1 MSESVDATR
10 VAPRFTQ
17 EAKMQSLVD
26 VFGAEYA
33 KDFNDPVV
41 FIEVELSSPTA
52 KQFFKREFPLVS
64 RTLIVESVYRRRP
77 SYNQSVLDDFAAMSA
92 KKLADIL
99 RLLSLNCER
108 MRLLCKSNQVDVDA
122 TFMRPSSR
130 LVPIIASHAKTY
142 LMVLQKLDELY
153 HLTASANLNGII
165 DGKARMSAEQQNRKA
180 VRAYSAMLRAEI
192 TKLWRE
198 SQRMRSAQGD
208 APDEELSLAEAS
220 HSKAVAAFDTDSSNE
235 AQTDPDG
242 HVSPELAAQ
251 VIDDLTALGTASAKS
266 KRGKKAE
273 AGEGDQTP
281 ADVIS

>member
-1 MSESVDATR
+1 MTETVDATQ

-17 EAKMQSLVD
+17 EERMQSLVD

-41 FIEVELSSPTA
+41 FTEAVLSSPTA

-92 KKLADIL
+92 KKLQDIL
-99 RLLSLNCER
+99 RLLSLNCDR
-108 MRLLCKSNQVDVDA
+108 MRHLCKSNQVDVNA
-122 TFMRPSSR
+122 TFMKPASR

-142 LMVLQKLDELY
+142 LMVLLKLDELY
-153 HLTASANLNGII
+153 HLTASANLNGLI
-165 DGKARMSAEQQNRKA
+165 DGKARMTAEQQNRKA

-208 APDEELSLAEAS
+208 TPDEELRLAEAS
-220 HSKAVAAFDTDSSNE
+220 HSKAVAEFDSDSSAE
-235 AQTDPDG
+235 ARTDPDG
-242 HVSPELAAQ
+242 HVSPEAAAQ
-251 VIDDLTALGTASAKS
+251 VIDDLTALGTAAAKT
-266 KRGKKAE
+266 RAKKGE
-273 AGEGDQTP
+273 AADKAP
-281 ADVIS
+281 ADLTS